1 MVVYRFHEILDASQ
15 YTTIKMIIFPCKV
28 LLALIWGVGEG
39 VGGWVILHPLPTSF
53 WFFLNDS
60 ETVKATILA
69 FGILYLPQSPD
80 IGQNSDGDISD
91 FRISGQSLINRNFS

>member
-28 LLALIWGVGEG
+28 LLALIWVCGGEVGVSNFT
-39 VGGWVILHPLPTSF
+39 PPTPF